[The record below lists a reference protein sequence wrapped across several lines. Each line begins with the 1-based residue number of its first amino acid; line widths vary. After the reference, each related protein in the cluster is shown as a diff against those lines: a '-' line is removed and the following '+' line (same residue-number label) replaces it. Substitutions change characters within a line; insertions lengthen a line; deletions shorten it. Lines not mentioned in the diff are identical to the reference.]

1 MSAPA
6 NGSICNTGTL
16 DAWDWN
22 TTNSTKNHSIEKL
35 AATVSSDSHETDTI
49 VFLVSSISLAVVI
62 VVGNVLIVLAY
73 RSNSRLQTKA
83 NMFLVNLAVS
93 DFLVGIVSLPCW
105 VVVQLLGLRRDDSF
119 YEFFITFDIFSGL
132 TSVLHL
138 TAISI
143 ERFLAISKPFL
154 YPSIPSR
161 YYKVTIVFAWILAA
175 IISALRS
182 AIPKPWIKFYI
193 PAVLVIGFLGPLF
206 IIGSMYCGIFKIA
219 KSLILKEPGGDERM
233 MDRQNRK
240 SSKKYVIRKE
250 RKVAVTVSIIT
261 GLFFVSWLPFYVVLL
276 IGVFCFPGCWP
287 KSPFDVLRVIAFSK
301 WMHYGNSAVNA
312 FVYSFRDKEMRRTFA
327 RLLHN
332 RFTQFCIEVKP
343 VEEASTYL

>member
-1 MSAPA
+1 MTAPA
-6 NGSICNTGTL
+6 DLTICNTESL
-16 DAWDWN
+16 NPCAWN
-22 TTNSTKNHSIEKL
+22 TTNSTRNSTENL
-35 AATVSSDSHETDTI
+35 ASAVSFDSQNMSDTV
-49 VFLVSSISLAVVI
+49 VFLVFSLTLAVVI

-105 VVVQLLGLRRDDSF
+105 VAVQLLGLQRDDSF

-154 YPSIPSR
+154 YPSLSSR
-161 YYKVTIVFAWILAA
+161 YYKITIVFAWILAA
-175 IISALRS
+175 TISALRS
-182 AIPKPWIKFYI
+182 AIPKPWMKFYI

-206 IIGSMYCGIFKIA
+206 IIGYMYCGIFKIA
-219 KSLILKEPGGDERM
+219 KSLILKEPGADERM
-233 MDRQNRK
+233 IDRQNRK
-240 SSKKYVIRKE
+240 SSKKHVIRKE

-276 IGVFCFPGCWP
+276 IGVFCFPDCWP
-287 KSPFDVLRVIAFSK
+287 KSMNDILRVIAFSK